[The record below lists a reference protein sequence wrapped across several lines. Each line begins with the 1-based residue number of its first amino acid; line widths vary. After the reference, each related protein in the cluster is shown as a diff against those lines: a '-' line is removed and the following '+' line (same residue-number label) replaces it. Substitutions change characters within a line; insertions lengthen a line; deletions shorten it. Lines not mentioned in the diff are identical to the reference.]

1 MSCLRIKF
9 PTPKKAWKSFT
20 SKLKTRLHKS
30 KTIKKPNDNHPQTGV
45 LKTRSSPSLGQ
56 RLLMRKKQRGA
67 LPFGY
72 KRFYFSKNKAA
83 AVPVYVDK
91 LFNEVPLTEL
101 VRYIPQPQQ
110 PLGKKKRKHVVDE
123 AVAEAGTSKE
133 REKQGDDMCDG
144 NRRSIGLTSA
154 SPTLNGIDARAEE
167 FITSFRA
174 EMDRE
179 ETIARNL

>member
-30 KTIKKPNDNHPQTGV
+30 KTIKKPHDNHPQTAV
-45 LKTRSSPSLGQ
+45 LKPFLGQ

-91 LFNEVPLTEL
+91 LFNDGPLTEL
-101 VRYIPQPQQ
+101 VRYIPQQQQ
-110 PLGKKKRKHVVDE
+110 PWGKKKRKHVADE

-133 REKQGDDMCDG
+133 REKHGDDMCDG
-144 NRRSIGLTSA
+144 NRKSIGLTSA

-179 ETIARNL
+179 ETIARDL